1 MKISSTITGV
11 IIIIIGVLLLLTNFN
26 LIDFDFNYI
35 WPLFILLPG
44 LIFEF
49 SYFSTRKDPGVLV
62 PGGILITIGLLFYVN
77 NYYGWHLLVKLWP
90 VFPLS
95 VAIGLFQLYIF
106 GPRDNGVLIASSILG
121 GFALISLCFTIFS
134 ISFDLVIP
142 ALLIIIG
149 IIIIFNKKKDS

>member
-1 MKISSTITGV
+1 MKTSSILTGV
-11 IIIIIGVLLLLTNFN
+11 IMIIIGLLLLLMNFN

-49 SYFSTRKDPGVLV
+49 SYFTTKKDPGLLV
-62 PGGILITIGLLFYVN
+62 PGGILITISLLFYVN
-77 NYYGWHLLVKLWP
+77 NLYGWDLMDRLWP
-90 VFPLS
+90 VFPLA

-106 GPRDNGVLIASSILG
+106 GPRDTGVLIASSIVG

-134 ISFDLVIP
+134 ISFDLVLP
-142 ALLIIIG
+142 AFLIIIG
-149 IIIIFNKKKDS
+149 IIIIFSNKKDS